1 MNSLEPIPMKYR
13 APAEGFPK
21 GWYCIAEAEDIKAD
35 ALTPV
40 SYLGEQ
46 FIVYRDKNGA
56 IQAADA
62 YCPHMGAH
70 LASHDGCIQDGVVIC
85 PFHKWNFDGSS
96 GDCVRIPYSDLPPAR
111 VGLKLY
117 PTREVDGMVLIWFHP
132 EGTEP
137 EFEPYISP
145 LHAGAKWVLYDTKEW
160 VTTCP
165 FRDILENL
173 FDTAHIVQLHNA
185 QEMPAVN
192 SVQRT
197 GYGLCIDYATDPAN
211 SEVGLKQFQC
221 NFSGITLL
229 CQYWEGQHFET
240 LFIHSFT
247 PVDEERFVQK
257 TRFYIKDSGSQALI
271 ESVGKAFTER
281 FVFEVEQDLRVLD
294 FKKHLP
300 QPRLCAGD
308 GPIHQFRKYAK
319 EFYVA

>member
-1 MNSLEPIPMKYR
+1 MNGIEPIPMKYR

-21 GWYCIAEAEDIKAD
+21 GWYCVAEADEISAD
-35 ALTPV
+35 RLKPV
-40 SYLGEQ
+40 SRLGEQ
-46 FIVYRDKNGA
+46 LIVYRTGTGA
-56 IQAADA
+56 AQVADA

-70 LASHDGCIQDGVVIC
+70 LASHDGCIKGGVLIC
-85 PFHKWNFDGSS
+85 PFHHWNFDAAS
-96 GDCVRIPYSDLPPAR
+96 GDCVHIPYSALPPNK

-117 PTREVDGMVLIWFHP
+117 PTREVDGMVLMWYHP
-132 EGTEP
+132 AGAAP
-137 EFEPYISP
+137 DFEPYISP
-145 LHAGAKWVLYDTKEW
+145 LTLRDKWALYTVKEW

-185 QEMPAVN
+185 AEMPDVK
-192 SVQRT
+192 SVQRVSH
-197 GYGLCIDYATDPAN
+197 GLCIDYETNPET

-221 NFSGITLL
+221 NFGGISLL
-229 CQYWEGQHFET
+229 TQYWEGQHFET

-247 PVDEERFVQK
+247 PLDEERFVQK
-257 TRFYIKDSGSQALI
+257 TRFYIKDSGSKELI
-271 ESVGKAFTER
+271 EMVGKAFADR

-308 GPIHQFRKYAK
+308 GPIHQFRKYAN
-319 EFYVA
+319 EFYV